1 MKITSNDHFT
11 NKFANPFVLQPSPL
25 TILNDKLKS
34 EDLIDPLSLATGNG
48 YQKLPFRS
56 PATLSTLDNDVV
68 DHQLASKLNRM
79 YTQSPQLPRKTYE
92 LTANV
97 DNLQHQSPQINHHIG
112 NQSPYLQRKFAPSE
126 VDYTNNY
133 SPYKPLPQQHQQNTF
148 SPVIRKRYQEG
159 HLVSEDLEF
168 RILHGNTS
176 PIVLQRFYH
185 QQNQLKDQKEED
197 QLRAIRMQSSSPN
210 PYNHSSIPVK
220 SGSPLPNPRYQ
231 HRQPQMIHRNMLH
244 HPEPAYNASHNI
256 YESQIPQLQS
266 RMAAHGN
273 GSIPSRHQQQPM
285 YDNLGHRAQLACPS
299 SPQLDRLR
307 ANLEK
312 PNFYER
318 HQKLPVEIEST
329 YQLEMSKSQLQS
341 NGSFLDKN
349 KDKGMC
355 WCHKWDSPASS
366 LMLWPFLKI
375 IFMLIFILFIFPAFV
390 PATSIP
396 HQNKPSMLC
405 PKTCLHPHKQSFT
418 LTLDNILIEM
428 IGKTS

>member
-1 MKITSNDHFT
+1 MKITSNDHLT
-11 NKFANPFVLQPSPL
+11 NKFTNPFVLQPSPL
-25 TILNDKLKS
+25 TILNDQLKS
-34 EDLIDPLSLATGNG
+34 EDLIDPLNHATG

-56 PATLSTLDNDVV
+56 PASHSTLDNDVV
-68 DHQLASKLNRM
+68 DHHLASKLNRM

-92 LTANV
+92 FNS
-97 DNLQHQSPQINHHIG
+97 NMNNFQHQSPPIHQHMG
-112 NQSPYLQRKFAPSE
+112 SQSPFLQRKFPPNE

-210 PYNHSSIPVK
+210 TQYKHSSIPVK

-231 HRQPQMIHRNMLH
+231 YRQQPQMMHRNMLH
-244 HPEPAYNASHNI
+244 HPEQTYNASHNI

-266 RMAAHGN
+266 RVATNGN
-273 GSIPSRHQQQPM
+273 GSIPFRHQQQQPM
-285 YDNLGHRAQLACPS
+285 YDNLGHRGQLACPS

-318 HQKLPVEIEST
+318 HQKLPVEIESS
-329 YQLEMSKSQLQS
+329 YQLEMSKNQLQS

-355 WCHKWDSPASS
+355 RCRNSRCSANAS
-366 LMLWPFLKI
+366 LVFQDYFYANF
-375 IFMLIFILFIFPAFV
+375 IFFIFPALS
-390 PATSIP
+390 PLHPSCIK
-396 HQNKPSMLC
+396 NKPSLNVFC
-405 PKTCLHPHKQSFT
+405 LKTCLHPHNQSFT
-418 LTLDNILIEM
+418 LTLDNILIKM
-428 IGKTS
+428 IG